1 MQKHNDS
8 IVAFYEDPSL
18 YDALSAH
25 EAALQALLAHPN
37 SETYKA
43 ARETYSVAREA
54 WDAANVAEQARYDAA
69 RELYDTAREAFEADK
84 SAYTSAWSAWED
96 EMRTLTGQYNN
107 LREEFEQMR
116 EQYLAEY
123 DAYLA
128 AREAHAAILAR
139 WEEWQQQRPESGEGI
154 IREFV
159 RLVGHNDA
167 PATVAAWNGNQGD
180 GSPVPGVFGV
190 YVIGGGNRPLG
201 LRITADAM
209 QGTLTFS
216 QRSGNQVRIY
226 EIKIFEASEIIDII
240 AAQEST
246 SALGFIGAE
255 MLNIPTFTG
264 TPPVPPTPP
273 IAQFSPPPALETPT
287 FDMSAPTFNLPPE
300 PASPVFDEIPD
311 YPINSAPPDDE
322 PVISI
327 PPDDDLDDEPVI
339 SIPPDDDLDDEP
351 IISIPPDDDLDDEP
365 VISIPPDDDLDDE
378 PIISAPPITSPPRP
392 GRPSPPAPL
401 PSESPPATEHDDR
414 NVLVGIF
421 EMPEPDAPAA
431 TPAEIFDTPHV
442 SAPDVLFA
450 RLENIDGD
458 ASTVIAPPTPFEMP
472 QTGNAA
478 HSLTTGL
485 LLSAFAAA
493 IIANRIRKNR

>member
-327 PPDDDLDDEPVI
+327 PPDDDLDDEP
-339 SIPPDDDLDDEP
+339 
-351 IISIPPDDDLDDEP
+351 
-365 VISIPPDDDLDDE
+365 
-378 PIISAPPITSPPRP
+378 IISAPPITSPPRP